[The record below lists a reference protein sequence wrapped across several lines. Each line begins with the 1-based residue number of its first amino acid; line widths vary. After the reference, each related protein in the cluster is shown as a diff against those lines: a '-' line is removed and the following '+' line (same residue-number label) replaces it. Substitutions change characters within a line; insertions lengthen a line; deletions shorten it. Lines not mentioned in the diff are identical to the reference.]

1 MEALVHGVHHAN
13 HFIHTRLGRQKEEG
27 SGVGATIVRPR
38 VRQSN
43 PDKPPVYMPYWAGN
57 NGNVLG
63 SNLQDGD
70 DISYGS
76 GGGQPK
82 MFRGKFIGNRSFKHK
97 YGYRFHS
104 IIPEM
109 AETPTSASPNSIGPY
124 SWRLKQATARQVYTK
139 GNKFF
144 AVKPLPPQGY
154 VLPDDQ
160 MPRGGLTP
168 NTLTLQ
174 ANQGTGVVNVTTG
187 ETIKTVPKTVRRMR

>member
-1 MEALVHGVHHAN
+1 MEALIRIVEPHH
-13 HFIHTRLGRQKEEG
+13 IIRTRIGRAKEEG
-27 SGVGATIVRPR
+27 SGVGATRVRPR

-57 NGNVLG
+57 KGNVLG

-70 DISYGS
+70 DTSYGS

-82 MFRGKFIGNRSFKHK
+82 LSYGRFTGNRSFKHQ

-104 IIPEM
+104 IHPEM
-109 AETPTSASPNSIGPY
+109 AETPTTASPNSIGPY

-144 AVKPLPPQGY
+144 SVIPGPYKLPPGEH
-154 VLPDDQ
+154 
-160 MPRGGLTP
+160 PRGGLTP
-168 NTLTLQ
+168 STLTLQ
-174 ANQGTGVVNVTTG
+174 ANPGTGVIDVSTG
-187 ETIKTVPKTVRRMR
+187 RPGDSVKQLVRRMR